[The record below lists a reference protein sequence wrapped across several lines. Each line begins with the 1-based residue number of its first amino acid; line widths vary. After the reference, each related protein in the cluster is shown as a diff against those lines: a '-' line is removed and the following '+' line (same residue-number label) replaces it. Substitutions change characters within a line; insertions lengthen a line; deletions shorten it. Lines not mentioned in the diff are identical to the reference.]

1 MRMKPEHSRRLF
13 ELSNRGNNDPLISLI
28 IARRAARHLCAE
40 ADHDREH
47 FKRAVMDAEAGLPF
61 TATKVA
67 DLEDEHEKRRA
78 VRRKNFLAIADWM
91 LRVDDYLTSVYG
103 METILDVL
111 AVNPVHRA
119 EAAEYACEA
128 RSTLSGIAWV
138 AGLEDSASTKSGRN
152 QPDWKNGPLF
162 NVFQKQFMEF
172 LIDKPGAFPDPFAPG
187 GPFYGMPA
195 YYKQPDGSMARKS
208 ASLTVHEQNGSSR
221 VVERNIEVKRP

>member
-40 ADHDREH
+40 ADHDREY
-47 FKRAVMDAEAGLPF
+47 FDAEIDTATAGLPF
-61 TATKVA
+61 TKVKLDELKA
-67 DLEDEHEKRRA
+67 DQEKRRA
-78 VRRKNFLAIADWM
+78 GRHKNFLAIADWM
-91 LRVDDYLTSVYG
+91 LRADDYLTSVYG

-138 AGLEDSASTKSGRN
+138 AGLEDSANTRSGRK

-162 NVFQKQFMEF
+162 NAFQKQFMQ
-172 LIDKPGAFPDPFAPG
+172 LLLDKPGALPDPFAPG
-187 GPFYGMPA
+187 GPFYGMPT
-195 YYKQPDGSMARKS
+195 YYQQPDGTMARKS
-208 ASLTVHEQNGSSR
+208 ASLTVHGPDGSTR
-221 VVERNIEVKRP
+221 VVDRKIEVHKP